1 MVTFNTIPASTRT
14 PAVRIEFDG
23 SRAQG
28 APSPTQFAA
37 LLIGQKRSAGTVAE
51 LVPTVITREDQAAQF
66 FGAGSMLQDMARA
79 FLAQS
84 PGAEIT
90 CVAIDDPSGGSAA
103 TGSVVFAASS
113 PAAGSVAVW
122 IGGRRYSVPVTT
134 SSTASTLASAL
145 VSAIAAD
152 PASLVTA
159 SASTGTVTLTARHV
173 GAAAGAIDIRH
184 SHASDESLPAGVT
197 VTVNAMSGGAGDV
210 DLAEVVA
217 ALPAAKQYH
226 VVACPYTDSTN
237 LGVLKTELDSRAGQ
251 ERQLTGLAFA
261 ATTGNFSTAQTL
273 GNAHNSPWL
282 SVMSVF
288 ASPSPVWA
296 IAAAVAGAA
305 AGSAAIDPARPFQ
318 TLPLVGIVAPKPSAL
333 FSRAEREILLTDG
346 VATSV
351 VNASGEVTIE
361 RLVTTYQTSP
371 AGAADTAYLDATTVF
386 TLDLIRRETSQVIRT
401 KFPRHKLAND
411 GTRFAPGQAVVTP
424 SIVRAELVAL
434 ATTWVDRGLVENIE
448 GFKAGLIVQRNA
460 LDPSRLDVQM
470 PPDLVNGLIVTAIQ
484 IQFRL

>member
-1 MVTFNTIPASTRT
+1 MVTFNTIPGSTRT

-37 LLIGQKRSAGTVAE
+37 LVIGQKRSAGTVAE
-51 LVPTVITREDQAAQF
+51 LVPTIVTREDQAAAF
-66 FGAGSMLQDMARA
+66 FGAGSMLHHAARA
-79 FLAQS
+79 FLLQNA
-84 PGAEIT
+84 GAEVT
-90 CVAIDDPSGGSAA
+90 CIAIDDPSGGDTA

-113 PAAGSVAVW
+113 PSAGTVAIW
-122 IGGRRYSVPVTT
+122 IGGRRYAVPVTT

-145 VSAIAAD
+145 VAAIAAD
-152 PASLVTA
+152 PAAMVTA
-159 SASTGTVTLTARHV
+159 SASTGTVTLTARHA
-173 GAAAGAIDIRH
+173 GAAAGAINIRH
-184 SHASDESLPAGVT
+184 SHAADEALPSGVT
-197 VTVNAMSGGAGDV
+197 VTVNAMAGGAGDV

-217 ALPAAKQYH
+217 ALPAEKHYH
-226 VVACPYTDSTN
+226 VLVCPYTDSTN
-237 LGVLKTELDSRAGQ
+237 LGVLKTELDSRAAQ
-251 ERQLTGLAFA
+251 DRQLTGLAFA
-261 ATTGNFSTAQTL
+261 ATTGNFSAAQTL

-282 SVMSVF
+282 SVMSVY
-288 ASPSPVWA
+288 ASPSPVWV
-296 IAAAVAGAA
+296 IAAAVAGQA

-318 TLPLVGIVAPKPSAL
+318 TLPLVGVVAPKAADV

-351 VNASGEVTIE
+351 VTPTGEVQIE

-386 TLDLIRRETSQVIRT
+386 TLDRIRRDTAQVIRL
-401 KFPRHKLAND
+401 KFPRHKLASN

-424 SIVRAELVAL
+424 NIVRAELVAL
-434 ATTWVDRGLVENIE
+434 ATTWVTLGIIENIE
-448 GFKAGLIVQRNA
+448 GFKQGLIVERNVS
-460 LDPSRLDVQM
+460 DPSRLDIQM
-470 PPDLVNGLIVTAIQ
+470 PPDLVNGLVVTAIQ